1 MVGLSWGIL
10 LTNVAQLGPF
20 DYIIGSDIF
29 YDPSVFE
36 HILVTLSFLFDASPG
51 AKFVFSYQERST
63 DWSIES
69 LLKKWQLKC
78 SHINIDHI
86 GEEAGVNVQEF
97 MGGHS
102 IYLME
107 IWR

>member
-1 MVGLSWGIL
+1 M
-10 LTNVAQLGPF
+10 NDVAKLGPL
-20 DYIIGSDIF
+20 DYIIGSDVF

-36 HILVTLSFLFDASPG
+36 HILVTLSFLFDSNPG

-63 DWSIES
+63 DWSIET
-69 LLKKWQLKC
+69 LLKKWELKC
-78 SHINIDHI
+78 SHINIDQI
-86 GEEAGVNVQEF
+86 GEEAGVNLQEF
-97 MGGHS
+97 MGGHC